1 MKRSE
6 RMGFQLICWQNNTL
20 RRPHPHLSSTS
31 CDKISFLFFWPWH
44 RLMFQSPLRRSN
56 PCKVFVSVTI
66 GGQWDIV
73 SVSIAATHAKATGLR
88 NEDLSAPGN
97 WTFSCS
103 GRAADYVCACVT
115 PQFLPVSLADSGMS
129 LRRLS
134 SSWPHFFIYSILFL
148 FLILI

>member
-88 NEDLSAPGN
+88 NEDLSALGN
-97 WTFSCS
+97 WAFSCS
-103 GRAADYVCACVT
+103 GRAADYVCVR
-115 PQFLPVSLADSGMS
+115 V
-129 LRRLS
+129 LRRNFFLCHWLIRVCLS
-134 SSWPHFFIYSILFL
+134 VGCLQVGRTFSFILF
-148 FLILI
+148 FFYF